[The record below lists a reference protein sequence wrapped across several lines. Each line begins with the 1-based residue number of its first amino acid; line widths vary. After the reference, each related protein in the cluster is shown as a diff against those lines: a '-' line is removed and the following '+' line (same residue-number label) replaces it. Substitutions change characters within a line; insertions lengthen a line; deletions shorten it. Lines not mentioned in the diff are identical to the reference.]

1 MLKDKLYVRSLG
13 VVDFH
18 EALSI
23 QNAFHSNDDDYL
35 LLLEHNPIF
44 TCGSGVQE
52 ENLLDVKNS
61 GIKVVDI
68 DRGGDVTFHGYPI
81 ITLGETRG
89 DLRNTI
95 AFLRSLEEVI
105 IEALK
110 ILGIQAI
117 RFEKY
122 TGVWIDLGP
131 EYKYNDR
138 YKKIAAIGSKVSRGR
153 TKHGFALNFST
164 DLSYFDMSSV
174 IQT

>member
-44 TCGSGVQE
+44 TCGSGIQE

-68 DRGGDVTFHGYPI
+68 DRGGDVTFHGPGQLIGYPI

-95 AFLRSLEEVI
+95 AFLRSLEAVS
-105 IEALK
+105 
-110 ILGIQAI
+110 
-117 RFEKY
+117 Y
-122 TGVWIDLGP
+122 THLTLP
-131 EYKYNDR
+131 
-138 YKKIAAIGSKVSRGR
+138 
-153 TKHGFALNFST
+153 TT
-164 DLSYFDMSSV
+164 DLV
-174 IQT
+174 